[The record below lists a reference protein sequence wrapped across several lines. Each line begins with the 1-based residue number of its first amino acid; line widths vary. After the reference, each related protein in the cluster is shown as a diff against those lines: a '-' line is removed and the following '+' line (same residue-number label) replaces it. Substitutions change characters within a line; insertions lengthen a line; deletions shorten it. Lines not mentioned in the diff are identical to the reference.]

1 MKCSSET
8 FSKFQ
13 CYIFVHYLLSV
24 SREHDTQSKH
34 MSFWGAQGKIPIG
47 STRFFE

>member
-8 FSKFQ
+8 FFKFQ
-13 CYIFVHYLLSV
+13 RYIFVHYLLSV
-24 SREHDTQSKH
+24 SRELTQSKH